1 MTTKIKSWVVT
12 VWTASLLLAVNA
24 LQQEPPR
31 PPPADD
37 ESLNNAP
44 QKQYPLISLEAQK
57 EAMRRVEEV
66 RRKKR
71 DPKLREK
78 TPPADWIQLAYHG
91 LLLDANLD
99 VIEPTPDTVSKI
111 QDSIFSTLQKS
122 ARGEPLKKRGR
133 ELETLF
139 RDESLKGEEKL
150 AARKAALAT
159 LLGESD
165 ETTRL
170 RYEWRARLLR
180 RGSDPV
186 WKRLQPTISST
197 LAARLKAA
205 RISPGLLAPGPGAE
219 YIEACRDQGVPI
231 PPDWPDSRW
240 ISQGSLAFVFI
251 SQGRQAEVF
260 AYKDP
265 AVPGACYALPRFA
278 PGSTTSIELLG
289 IICQSAT
296 TGYACFWDNKEA
308 DGVTPITG
316 PDITLRIDSIG
327 NGRTLAENCTMC
339 HRGDNVFNIHPGT
352 ALDLSRTGAPGGPYE
367 TDSAIRYTPLGQTEW
382 VNPPPLFMPPL
393 PTGQSSCTTCHT
405 LPLTTPP
412 PGIPGRP
419 YCSSVLENAAM
430 LTMPPFGATRA
441 NWPPVPPPLH
451 PRYETHINFLAG
463 CP

>member
-1 MTTKIKSWVVT
+1 MTTKIKAWVVT
-12 VWTASLLLAVNA
+12 VLTAGLLLVANA
-24 LQQEPPR
+24 RQNEPPK
-31 PPPADD
+31 PPAADD
-37 ESLNNAP
+37 ESLNDAP
-44 QKQYPLISLEAQK
+44 QKQYPLISLETQ
-57 EAMRRVEEV
+57 EAMMRRVEEM

-78 TPPADWIQLAYHG
+78 TPPADWIQFAYHG

-99 VIEPTPDTVSKI
+99 VIELTPDTISKI
-111 QDSIFSTLQKS
+111 QESIFSTLQKS
-122 ARGEPLKKRGR
+122 ALGEPLKKRGR

-139 RDESLKGEEKL
+139 KDQSLRGEEKL
-150 AARKAALAT
+150 AARKAALET
-159 LLGESD
+159 LLNESD

-170 RYEWRARLLR
+170 RYAWRAKLLR
-180 RGSDPV
+180 RDSNPLRR
-186 WKRLQPTISST
+186 RLQPAISST
-197 LAARLKAA
+197 LTERLKAA
-205 RISPGLLAPGPGAE
+205 RISPAILAPGPGAE
-219 YIEACRDQGVPI
+219 YLQACRDQGVPI

-240 ISQGSLAFVFI
+240 VSQGRLAFVFI
-251 SQGRQAEVF
+251 SGGLQAEVF

-265 AVPGACYALPRFA
+265 AVPGVCYALPRST
-278 PGSTTSIELLG
+278 PGTSSIQLLG

-296 TGYACFWDNKEA
+296 TGYACFWDNKES

-316 PDITLRIDSIG
+316 PDIRLRIDSIG

-352 ALDLSRTGAPGGPYE
+352 ALDLQRTGAPGGPYE

-382 VNPPPLFMPPL
+382 INPPPLIMPPQ

-405 LPLTTPP
+405 LPQTAPP
-412 PGIPGRP
+412 PGIPGNP
-419 YCSSVLENAAM
+419 YCTFVLENAAR

-451 PRYETHINFLAG
+451 PRYEAHINFLAG